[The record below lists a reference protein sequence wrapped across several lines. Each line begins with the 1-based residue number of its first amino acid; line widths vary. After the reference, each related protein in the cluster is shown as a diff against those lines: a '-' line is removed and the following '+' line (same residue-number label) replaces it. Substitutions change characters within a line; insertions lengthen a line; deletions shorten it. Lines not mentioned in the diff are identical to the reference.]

1 MRVVSMT
8 AEEIRARLST
18 LRNKFAGITPTLDRE
33 IGLYLAEMLTELA
46 AQQAET
52 NARLS
57 QGRV

>member
-1 MRVVSMT
+1 MT